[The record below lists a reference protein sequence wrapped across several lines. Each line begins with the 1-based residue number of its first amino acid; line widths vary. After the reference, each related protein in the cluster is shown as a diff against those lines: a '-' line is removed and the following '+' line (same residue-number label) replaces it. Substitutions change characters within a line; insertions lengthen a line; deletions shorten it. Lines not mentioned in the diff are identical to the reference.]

1 MKLFQSLMVA
11 PAAIGILSSI
21 STTATE
27 LNMHDSSRYSQV
39 ESIPTFDQIYPDDW
53 AYKALTEVATARGCL
68 GSLPEGN
75 INRLEAASIVNRCLT
90 KAAQLTELETSLIKE
105 FNSELAIVRANSDSL
120 NLYANE
126 FEAGI
131 FSATTSA
138 SFSADMA
145 IGSVD
150 QAANQDSLQTAYGF
164 SMGLTTSFTGEDSL
178 DLALSGGAGGD
189 ALSEFDLSGMDDA
202 NDLGV
207 DGISYTFPLG
217 EKTIVMFGF
226 DVDGSSLYNTACLY
240 SGPSDS
246 LDNCG
251 NWMSAMATDSSSAL
265 GITYDFGNGF
275 TASFGYEGDG
285 TTGSGLATEQGLDA
299 YGGQLSYLGDQ
310 YGISLTYAK
319 IEPDITSS
327 DSYTAING
335 YFDPGIEGVPSI
347 SAGYEMGDDESE
359 TGDSSEL
366 SAYFI
371 GFQWDE
377 FASGTLGL
385 ALGSQGH
392 YAEDADEE
400 LMYEA
405 YYSYAFNDGMTI
417 TPLIYIKDK
426 SDANLDDE
434 TGLLVKTSFS
444 F

>member
-1 MKLFQSLMVA
+1 MKIFQSLLMA
-11 PAAIGILSSI
+11 PAALGLLCPI
-21 STTATE
+21 SATATE
-27 LNMHDSSRYSQV
+27 LNIKDASIYSQV
-39 ESIPTFDQIYPDDW
+39 ESIPTFDQIYPTDW
-53 AYKALTEVATARGCL
+53 AYEAISDIAKSRGCL
-68 GSLPEGN
+68 GSIPEGN
-75 INRLEAASIVNRCLT
+75 LTRLEAATILNKCLT
-90 KAAQLTELETSLIKE
+90 NAAKLTEQETRIITEL
-105 FNSELAIVRANSDSL
+105 NSELARVRANSDSL
-120 NLYANE
+120 DFYENE
-126 FEAGI
+126 FDAGT

-138 SFSADMA
+138 SFSSDMA

-150 QAANQDSLQTAYGF
+150 QAANQDKLQTAYGF
-164 SMGLTTSFTGEDSL
+164 SIALTTSFTGEDSL
-178 DLALSGGAGGD
+178 DVALSGGNGHG
-189 ALSEFDLSGMDDA
+189 ALTEFDLSGMTDA

-217 EKTIVMFGF
+217 DKTTAMFGF

-240 SGPSDS
+240 GGPSDS

-251 NWMSAMATDSSSAL
+251 NWMSAMATDSSTAL
-265 GITYDFGNGF
+265 GLTYDFGNGL

-285 TTGSGLATEQGLDA
+285 TTGLATEEGLDA
-299 YGGQLSYLGDQ
+299 YGGQLSYLSDK

-319 IEPDITSS
+319 IEPNTTSS

-335 YFDPGIEGVPSI
+335 YFDPGLEGVPSI
-347 SAGYEMGDDESE
+347 SAGYEIGDDDSE
-359 TGDSSEL
+359 TGDASEL

-371 GFQWDE
+371 GLQWDE
-377 FASGTLGL
+377 FGSGTLGV

-392 YAEDADEE
+392 YSENADEE

-426 SDANLDDE
+426 SAANVDDE

>member
-1 MKLFQSLMVA
+1 MKLFQSLLVA
-11 PAAIGILSSI
+11 PAALGLLGSI
-21 STTATE
+21 SATATE
-27 LNMHDSSRYSQV
+27 LNVNDASRYSQV
-39 ESIPTFDQIYPDDW
+39 ASIPTFDQIYPNDW
-53 AYKALTEVATARGCL
+53 AHKALKEVATTRGCL
-68 GSLPEGN
+68 GSIPEGN
-75 INRLEAASIVNRCLT
+75 ITRLEAASILNKCVTNSA
-90 KAAQLTELETSLIKE
+90 KLTEIETRLITE
-105 FNSELAIVRANSDSL
+105 FNSELALIRSNSDSL
-120 NLYANE
+120 DFYESE
-126 FEAGI
+126 FEAGT

-150 QAANQDSLQTAYGF
+150 QAANQDSVQTAYGF
-164 SMGLTTSFTGEDSL
+164 SLGLTTSFTGDDSL
-178 DLALSGGAGGD
+178 DVAISGGNGHG
-189 ALSEFDLSGMDDA
+189 ALTEFDLTATGSDFQM
-202 NDLGV
+202 

-217 EKTIVMFGF
+217 EKTTAMFGF

-240 SGPSDS
+240 SGPSDT

-251 NWMSAMATDSSSAL
+251 NWMSAMATDSSTAL
-265 GITYDFGNGF
+265 GLTYDFGNGF
-275 TASFGYEGDG
+275 SASFGYEGDG
-285 TTGSGLATEQGLDA
+285 STGAGLATEEGLDA

-310 YGISLTYAK
+310 YGISLTFAK
-319 IEPDITSS
+319 IEPNTTSA

-335 YFDPGIEGVPSI
+335 YFDPGIDGVPSI

-359 TGDSSEL
+359 TGDASEL

-371 GFQWDE
+371 GLQWDE
-377 FASGTLGL
+377 FASGTFGI

-392 YAEDADEE
+392 YAENADEE

-426 SDANLDDE
+426 SAANVDDE

>member
-1 MKLFQSLMVA
+1 MKLFQSFLVA
-11 PAAIGILSSI
+11 PAALGLLGSI
-21 STTATE
+21 SATATE
-27 LNMHDSSRYSQV
+27 LNINDASRYSQV
-39 ESIPTFDQIYPDDW
+39 ASIPTFDQIYPTDW
-53 AYKALTEVATARGCL
+53 AHKALTKVATTRGCL
-68 GSLPEGN
+68 GSIPEGN
-75 INRLEAASIVNRCLT
+75 LTRLEAASILNKCVTNS
-90 KAAQLTELETSLIKE
+90 AQLTEQETRLITE
-105 FNSELAIVRANSDSL
+105 FNSELGLIRANSDSL
-120 NLYANE
+120 DFYNSE
-126 FEAGI
+126 FEAGS
-131 FSATTSA
+131 FSTTTSA

-150 QAANQDSLQTAYGF
+150 QAPKQDSVQTAYGF
-164 SMGLTTSFTGEDSL
+164 SMDLTTSFTGEDSL
-178 DLALSGGAGGD
+178 GVTLSGGNGHG
-189 ALSEFDLSGMDDA
+189 ALTEFDLSGMANA

-207 DGISYTFPLG
+207 DGISYSFPLG
-217 EKTIVMFGF
+217 EKTTAMFGF

-251 NWMSAMATDSSSAL
+251 NWMSAMATESSTAL
-265 GITYDFGNGF
+265 GVTYDFGNGL

-285 TTGSGLATEQGLDA
+285 STGAGLATEAGLDA

-310 YGISLTYAK
+310 FGISLTYAK
-319 IEPDITSS
+319 IEPNITSS

-347 SAGYEMGDDESE
+347 SAGYEMGDDDSE
-359 TGDSSEL
+359 TGDASEL
-366 SAYFI
+366 SAYFV
-371 GFQWDE
+371 GLQWDE
-377 FASGTLGL
+377 FGSGALGV

-392 YAEDADEE
+392 YAENADEE

-426 SDANLDDE
+426 SAANVDDE